1 MDPED
6 SSELDYEYL
15 NMMTLPDKKN
25 KKKKNSN
32 SGAMTPQKM
41 RIKGGSLKALVSN
54 LNRGAGTENYD
65 ETYNSSMS
73 IAIEQK
79 SIRHN
84 SYQKID
90 GQHNFQNLQSNCE
103 MSQNVMTDFNEDE
116 GSESGEYPQQVH
128 NQQHYEQSPNQ
139 NDRENMLISKRNNG
153 WNAAKSFQN
162 N

>member
-90 GQHNFQNLQSNCE
+90 GQHNFQNLQSN
-103 MSQNVMTDFNEDE
+103 
-116 GSESGEYPQQVH
+116 
-128 NQQHYEQSPNQ
+128 
-139 NDRENMLISKRNNG
+139 
-153 WNAAKSFQN
+153 
-162 N
+162 